1 MKGAART
8 PDTAFWVDRADVDGT
23 RLRLSDSES
32 RHLLRVFR
40 AAPGTPFEAVDGEG
54 TLYRCLLETASGGIA
69 VGTIESRAAEA
80 GELGAAITLL
90 AGLPDLQ
97 QIETIVSLAVPLG
110 VTAIDFVATGHS
122 GREPLPEARLERLA
136 RIARSAL
143 KQSRRTRL
151 PSLRS
156 SPGLE
161 ESLQEIPVETFRLFA
176 DPGGEPLQAGVLEA
190 ASQTSQ
196 PNVVLAVGP
205 PGGFLREEGELLTT
219 RGFRPISLGPSR
231 LTTSAASLALLAA
244 TRNLMLTAGLGRVDK
259 TGLSGYL
266 Q

>member
-23 RLRLSDSES
+23 RLRLSASES

-54 TLYRCLLETASGGIA
+54 ILYRCVLETASGGIA
-69 VGTIESRAAEA
+69 VGTIESQTREA

-97 QIETIVSLAVPLG
+97 QIETVVSLAVPLG
-110 VTAIDFVATGHS
+110 ATAIDFVATGHS
-122 GREPLPEARLERLA
+122 GREPLPEARLERLT
-136 RIARSAL
+136 RIARSAV

-151 PSLRS
+151 PALRS
-156 SPGLE
+156 SPNLE
-161 ESLQEIPVETFRLFA
+161 EAIQDIPVETMRLFA
-176 DPGGEPLQAGVLEA
+176 DPGGQPLRSQPAEA
-190 ASQTSQ
+190 ALQMLQ
-196 PNVVLAVGP
+196 PHVVLAVGP
-205 PGGFLREEGELLTT
+205 PGGFLREEGELLTA